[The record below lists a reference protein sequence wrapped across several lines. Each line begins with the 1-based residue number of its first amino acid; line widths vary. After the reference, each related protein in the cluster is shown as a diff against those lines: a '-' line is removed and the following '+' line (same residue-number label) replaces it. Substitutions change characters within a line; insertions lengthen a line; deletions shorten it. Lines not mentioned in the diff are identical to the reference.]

1 MKKRGGGF
9 LLSGVGLWSLECSPR
24 GPGPHLVLGCFISTW
39 SYSPKGSLLIL
50 MGIHSHGSHMA
61 RSHGRVGRGAARRG
75 VLRGAFLVDSCL
87 RMSLKVPPCGASG
100 LQRAKTFGSLH
111 PMSLGSQWLSPK
123 IEGRALELD
132 MCVMGSQT
140 RVRSRGA
147 HLNKEPGKWYTT
159 SRQRHSDFAPRFIAP
174 LGHK

>member
-1 MKKRGGGF
+1 M
-9 LLSGVGLWSLECSPR
+9 ECFPR

-100 LQRAKTFGSLH
+100 LQRANTFGSLH

-159 SRQRHSDFAPRFIAP
+159 SRQRHSDFAPRPIAP